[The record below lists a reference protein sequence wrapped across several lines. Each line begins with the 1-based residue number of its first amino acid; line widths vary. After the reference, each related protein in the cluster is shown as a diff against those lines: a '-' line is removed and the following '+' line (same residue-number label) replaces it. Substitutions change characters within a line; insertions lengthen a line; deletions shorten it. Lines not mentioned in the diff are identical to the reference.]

1 MVFINKYVIYKKPTI
16 LKMLCRGEY
25 MWKFLYLKV
34 MRGKW
39 KKGKTWLFAS
49 WQGYSNKLIK
59 HKMVRIAS

>member
-39 KKGKTWLFAS
+39 KKGKT
-49 WQGYSNKLIK
+49 
-59 HKMVRIAS
+59 